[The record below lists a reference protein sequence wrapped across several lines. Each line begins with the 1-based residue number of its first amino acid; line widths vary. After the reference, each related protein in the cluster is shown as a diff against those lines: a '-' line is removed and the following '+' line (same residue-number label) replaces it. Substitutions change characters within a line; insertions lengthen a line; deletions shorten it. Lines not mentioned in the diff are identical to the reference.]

1 MFLQD
6 HPTRFLHYFNIKK
19 RSAQYWQG
27 MGIRVRRQNFPFEA
41 SVFTGGIIGHKG
53 KLPRAFYG
61 YVMRKGKKPDEKWRK
76 EQILRNQ
83 KEVLKV

>member
-1 MFLQD
+1 MVFTL
-6 HPTRFLHYFNIKK
+6 YFNTKK
-19 RSAQYWQG
+19 RSVQYWQG
-27 MGIRVRRQNFPFEA
+27 MGTRVRRQNFPFEA

-61 YVMRKGKKPDEKWRK
+61 CVMRKGEKHEGKWRK
-76 EQILRNQ
+76 EQIVRNQ